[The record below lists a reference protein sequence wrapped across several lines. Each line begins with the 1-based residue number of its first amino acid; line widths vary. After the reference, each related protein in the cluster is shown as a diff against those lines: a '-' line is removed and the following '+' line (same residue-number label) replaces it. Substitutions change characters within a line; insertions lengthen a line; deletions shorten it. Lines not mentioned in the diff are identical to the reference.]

1 MSASHRDDVDTLIDG
16 VAREMTGVAPRSDF
30 AARVAARVAG
40 ADTFAVRGGRPSTLP
55 FLWRLAPAAAAA
67 VLLLAVFIVRETRG
81 PARRGADVGPAAPVA
96 PLRLEP
102 ARPAILLPSTPDAT
116 TVNGRTATDKI
127 APSRIMRAPAAAPLP
142 DPGLPPL
149 IVAPMAV
156 DRIDVSPLA
165 RGDTIEIS
173 AIAIERID
181 ITAMP

>member
-40 ADTFAVRGGRPSTLP
+40 ADTFAVLGGRPSTLP

-67 VLLLAVFIVRETRG
+67 VLLLAVFVVLETRG
-81 PARRGADVGPAAPVA
+81 PARRGADVGPAAVA

-102 ARPAILLPSTPDAT
+102 ARPAMLLPSTPDAT

-127 APSRIMRAPAAAPLP
+127 APSRITRAPAAALLP
-142 DPGLPPL
+142 DPDLPPL
-149 IVAPMAV
+149 IVPPMAV

-165 RGDTIEIS
+165 RGDIIEIS

>member
-55 FLWRLAPAAAAA
+55 FLWRLAPAAAA
-67 VLLLAVFIVRETRG
+67 VLLLAVFVVRETRG
-81 PARRGADVGPAAPVA
+81 PARRGADVGPAAVA

-102 ARPAILLPSTPDAT
+102 ARPAMLLPSTPDAT

-127 APSRIMRAPAAAPLP
+127 APSRMAPAAAPLP
-142 DPGLPPL
+142 DPDLPPL
-149 IVAPMAV
+149 IVPPMAV

-165 RGDTIEIS
+165 RGDIIEIS

>member
-40 ADTFAVRGGRPSTLP
+40 ADTFAVLGGRPSTLP

-67 VLLLAVFIVRETRG
+67 VLLLAVFVVRETRG
-81 PARRGADVGPAAPVA
+81 PARRGADVGPTAPVA

-102 ARPAILLPSTPDAT
+102 ARPAMLLPSTPDAT

-127 APSRIMRAPAAAPLP
+127 APSRMAPAAAPLP
-142 DPGLPPL
+142 DPDLPPL
-149 IVAPMAV
+149 IVPPMAV

-181 ITAMP
+181 ISAMP